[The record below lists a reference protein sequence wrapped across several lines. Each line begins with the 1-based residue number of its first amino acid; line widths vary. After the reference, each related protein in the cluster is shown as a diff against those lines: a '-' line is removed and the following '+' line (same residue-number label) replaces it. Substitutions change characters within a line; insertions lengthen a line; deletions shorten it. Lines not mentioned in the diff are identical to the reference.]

1 MKHYAI
7 LLYALLSRLCKKP
20 FFIFDAT
27 LKLLYLPGYNKLRLF
42 NASAN
47 AYAVFFYAKKKVPA
61 YKSFLQSQGF
71 SNVSFKG
78 IVPNI
83 NEIPFTDKENYV
95 NQFSIKERCIYGNM
109 PNHSVII
116 DESSGSSGMAT
127 NWARGRKEREIN
139 ARMIQFGMRNLFGKE
154 PLFIINA
161 FAMGPWATGVN
172 VTMSCSKIST
182 LKSIGPDKIKI
193 ENTLLH
199 FGKAHKYILMGYPP
213 FFKMLIDEA
222 AIDWHAYNVSLILG
236 GESMSENMRAYLIK
250 KGIKNVYS
258 SYGASDIE
266 LNISAENDATISI
279 RKLIEANNDLRKKI
293 LKHEGAM
300 PMVFQYNPADF
311 LIESS
316 DKGELIITVCRSGYI
331 APKIRYN
338 IHDKGHVLQMK
349 SFYALLKELN
359 IDEKNIVKPKT
370 DLPLLFHYGR
380 ADMTVSF
387 FGANISPTDVQETLY
402 NLPELISQINSFA
415 LSANENI
422 NGEKELIISLE
433 MQKSKT
439 YDFSNLAKHESVFF
453 ERLANANQ
461 DFREAKKMLKNGN
474 QTKLLVYNFNTGPF
488 KNSEARIKAK
498 YI

>member
-1 MKHYAI
+1 MKHYTI
-7 LLYALLSRLCKKP
+7 LLYALLSRLCKKQ
-20 FFIFDAT
+20 FLIFDAT

-47 AYAVFFYAKKKVPA
+47 AYAVFVYAKKKVPA

-71 SNVSFKG
+71 STPSFKG

-95 NQFSIKERCIYGNM
+95 KQFSMEERCVHGKM

-127 NWARGRKEREIN
+127 NWARGKKEREIN

-199 FGKAHKYILMGYPP
+199 FGKTHKYIIMGYPP

-222 AIDWHAYNVSLILG
+222 AIDWHAYNVSLIFG
-236 GESMSENMRAYLIK
+236 GESTSENMREYLIK
-250 KGIKNVYS
+250 KGIKKVYS

-279 RKLIEANNDLRKKI
+279 RKLIESNKELRKKI

-311 LIESS
+311 
-316 DKGELIITVCRSGYI
+316 
-331 APKIRYN
+331 
-338 IHDKGHVLQMK
+338 
-349 SFYALLKELN
+349 F
-359 IDEKNIVKPKT
+359 
-370 DLPLLFHYGR
+370 
-380 ADMTVSF
+380 
-387 FGANISPTDVQETLY
+387 
-402 NLPELISQINSFA
+402 
-415 LSANENI
+415 
-422 NGEKELIISLE
+422 
-433 MQKSKT
+433 
-439 YDFSNLAKHESVFF
+439 
-453 ERLANANQ
+453 
-461 DFREAKKMLKNGN
+461 
-474 QTKLLVYNFNTGPF
+474 
-488 KNSEARIKAK
+488 
-498 YI
+498 